1 MTLQQLRYLREV
13 VRLGCNV
20 TRAAESLDMSQPG
33 LSRQIQL
40 LESEVGVD
48 LFVRNHKR
56 FVELSEPGRKV
67 YEIATRMLR
76 DAEALCGVGAEYR
89 GESTGTLT
97 IATTHTQ
104 ARYALPTVVQEF
116 SQKYPDVTLRLRQG
130 TPSEVWQM
138 VIDGTADL
146 CIATAPVEPEPELA
160 FLPVYELPRVVL
172 TPVGHPL
179 MRDKTLTL
187 TKLARYPLITYDYAF
202 VSRSRIVEAF
212 SRQKIVPSI
221 VLNAIDADVIKTY
234 VEQGMGVAILPALAY
249 NRRRDTGLRARD
261 ASALF
266 EPSIIQIGIRRNNYL
281 RGYAYAFIELFAPQF
296 GRDAVRRAVQGDD
309 KRPLAPTEK
318 RRGDDLQG

>member
-1 MTLQQLRYLREV
+1 MTLQQLRYLCEI

-20 TRAAESLDMSQPG
+20 TRAAEALSMSQPG

-48 LFVRNHKR
+48 LFLRNYKR
-56 FVELSEPGRKV
+56 YVELSEPGRQV
-67 YEIATRMLR
+67 YQIATRMLQ
-76 DAEALCGVGAEYR
+76 DADTLCSVGAEYR
-89 GESTGTLT
+89 GENVGTLT

-116 SQKYPDVTLRLRQG
+116 SRKYPDVTLRLRQG
-130 TPSEVWQM
+130 TPSEAWQM
-138 VIDGTADL
+138 VINGTADF
-146 CIATAPVEPEPELA
+146 CIATAPVEPEPQLV

-179 MRDKTLTL
+179 MRNKTITL
-187 TKLARYPLITYDYAF
+187 AKLARYPLITYDYAF
-202 VSRSRIVEAF
+202 VSRSKILEAF

-234 VEQGMGVAILPALAY
+234 VELGMGVAILPSLAY
-249 NRRRDTGLRARD
+249 DRRRDTGLRARD

-266 EPSIIQIGIRRNNYL
+266 EASVIQIGIRRNNYL
-281 RGYAYAFIELFAPQF
+281 RGYAYAFIELFAPCF
-296 GRDAVRRAVQGDD
+296 DRAAVTGKAM
-309 KRPLAPTEK
+309 PL
-318 RRGDDLQG
+318 